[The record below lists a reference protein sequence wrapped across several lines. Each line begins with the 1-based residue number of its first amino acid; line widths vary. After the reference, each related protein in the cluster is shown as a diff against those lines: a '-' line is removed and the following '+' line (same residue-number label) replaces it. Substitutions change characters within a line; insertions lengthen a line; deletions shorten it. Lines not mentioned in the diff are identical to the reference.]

1 MLRSDV
7 LREGVETEEILFEEV
22 YKDLD
27 MIIKSYPSSIMI
39 PEAKVSFL
47 SLTVMRPR
55 DL

>member
-22 YKDLD
+22 FIDLV
-27 MIIKSYPSSIMI
+27 MINKSYPSSIMM

-47 SLTVMRPR
+47 SLTVIRPR